1 MSSIILSC
9 LLPWFLS
16 RFFSF
21 CLQIKPTKRTKSS
34 VATPARKHTRRV
46 KSSQGSAVVDEQ
58 PQPNTLFI
66 SPSLPIDARVS
77 AKLRAKIL
85 KNEFIEFG
93 ALATNPVLES
103 KFQVVL
109 QSSLPSSAMSLL
121 VISLN
126 FTRVVTALDVPL
138 SIPVPSVRVPT
149 E

>member
-1 MSSIILSC
+1 MSSIVLSC

-16 RFFSF
+16 RFLSF
-21 CLQIKPTKRTKSS
+21 CLQIKPTKRTKPS

-46 KSSQGSAVVDEQ
+46 KSSQGSAVVVEQ

-66 SPSLPIDARVS
+66 SASLPIDARVS

-109 QSSLPSSAMSLL
+109 ESSLPSSAMSLL
-121 VISLN
+121 VTSLN
-126 FTRVVTALDVPL
+126 FTRVVTVLYVPL
-138 SIPVPSVRVPT
+138 SIFVQSVRVPT